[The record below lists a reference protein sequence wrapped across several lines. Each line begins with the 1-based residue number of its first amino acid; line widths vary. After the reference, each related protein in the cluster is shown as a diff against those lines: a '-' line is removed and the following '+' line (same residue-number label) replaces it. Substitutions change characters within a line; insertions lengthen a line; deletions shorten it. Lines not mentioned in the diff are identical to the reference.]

1 MICSHVREDTPCIPE
16 DLSRRRDVSGKL
28 EIIPLGGLGEFGMNM
43 LALRYGE
50 DMLIIDAGLMF
61 PDESLHG
68 VDVVIPDLRFLE
80 AQASHVRAILLTHAH
95 EDHIG
100 ALPYLLKVVQA
111 PVYGARFT
119 LAVAEHK
126 LIEHGLLSEAELH
139 VVEPGDFVE
148 TGPFE
153 VEFIG
158 AAHSTID
165 CLALAIRTPV
175 GIIVHLTDVK
185 LDEEP
190 VIGEP
195 TDLVRLRHYGERGVL
210 ALLADST
217 NVERSGR
224 TPSERAVIPALEEIF
239 EEAPG
244 RLIFSCFASS
254 IHRIQIILDLAYEYD
269 CQLAL
274 VGSTMTRMVETA
286 MAERYLDVPAGLLIS
301 PSEVNRLPR
310 ERVVLL
316 ATGCQGE
323 PMAALARMAT
333 GSYKQLR
340 IEPEDTVILSAR
352 IIPGNERA
360 ISRLMDHIYRRGAR
374 VVDETIKRVHV
385 SGHPSQE
392 DLREFYRALRPKYL
406 IPIHGDYRRLCRHKE
421 FACAAGFSPD
431 QVLVVENGQV
441 IELDREGARI
451 GETTV
456 PVGRTFIDE
465 AGFEEIEEFII
476 HDRRHLAEDGFVL
489 PIVVINKTT
498 GELEAVPEII
508 TRGFV
513 TSENG
518 EELLERARARVIE
531 TVAQADR
538 DERTDGAVMKEKI
551 RVELKRL
558 ISRQTE
564 RHPMIIPV
572 IIEI

>member
-1 MICSHVREDTPCIPE
+1 MSA
-16 DLSRRRDVSGKL
+16 KL
-28 EIIPLGGLGEFGMNM
+28 EIIPLGGFGEFGMNM
-43 LALRYGE
+43 LALRYAE
-50 DMLIIDAGLMF
+50 DILLIDAGLMF

-68 VDVVIPDLRFLE
+68 VDVVIPDFRFIE
-80 AQASHVRAILLTHAH
+80 ANAARVRALILTHAH

-100 ALPYLLKVVQA
+100 ALPYLLKIVNI

-119 LAVAEHK
+119 LAVAQHK
-126 LIEHGLLSEAELH
+126 LIEHGLLGDAELH
-139 VVEPGDFVE
+139 LVEPGDFVE

-195 TDLVRLRHYGERGVL
+195 TDLTRLRQYGDRGVL

-224 TPSERAVIPALEEIF
+224 TPSERAVLPALEEIF
-239 EEAPG
+239 EQAPG

-254 IHRIQIILDLAYEYD
+254 IHRIQLIMDLAYEYD
-269 CQLAL
+269 CRLTL
-274 VGSTMTRMVETA
+274 VGSTITRMVETA
-286 MAERYLDVPAGLLIS
+286 LAERYLDVPPGLLI
-301 PSEVNRLPR
+301 PPHEVARLPR
-310 ERVVLL
+310 ERVAMLV
-316 ATGCQGE
+316 TGCQGE

-340 IEPEDTVILSAR
+340 IEPEDTVVLSAR

-360 ISRLMDHIYRRGAR
+360 ISRLMDHVYRRGAR

-421 FACAAGFSPD
+421 FACTVGFHPD
-431 QVLVVENGQV
+431 QVLVVENGQI

-451 GETTV
+451 SGATV
-456 PVGRTFIDE
+456 PVGRTFIDG
-465 AGFEEIEEFII
+465 AGFEEIEEFVI

-498 GELEAVPEII
+498 GELEAPPEII

-513 TSENG
+513 ASENG
-518 EELLERARARVIE
+518 EGVLDRARECVIE
-531 TVAQADR
+531 TIAAADL

-551 RVELKRL
+551 RIELKRL
-558 ISRQTE
+558 IARQTD